1 MCEVQN
7 CSRAQLNILKT
18 IPHLRT
24 ISTAPENGLRTQV
37 YATKLLLSGERWYAF
52 STALKLLSHDKERIQ
67 SIARYYI
74 NRFSKNLFQA
84 WTKPTKDLQKAILEK
99 LADPKLPLE
108 QKTIEELN
116 FKLKA
121 YIE

>member
-1 MCEVQN
+1 MK
-7 CSRAQLNILKT
+7 RAAYFAAQHLKDYSAFENIA
-18 IPHLRT
+18 
-24 ISTAPENGLRTQV
+24 TAPENKLRTQV

-52 STALKLLSHDKERIQ
+52 SMALKLLSHDKERIQ

-74 NRFSKNLFQA
+74 NRFSKNLFQT

-99 LADPKLPLE
+99 LADPKLPIEKETL
-108 QKTIEELN
+108 EELN